1 MLLKGI
7 KVRLCLLEHLVTES
21 SVLDRSNHRLI
32 QSIMRISERLIKVER
47 LSLGQNMRIFTPYF
61 IQITAL

>member
-1 MLLKGI
+1 
-7 KVRLCLLEHLVTES
+7 LVTES

-32 QSIMRISERLIKVER
+32 QSIMRISERLIEVER

-61 IQITAL
+61 IQVTAL